1 MKQPVSAA
9 ILQVIIIFSLISVSP
24 AGPDDSH
31 WKELALMSTHGN
43 IYLSTSEL
51 NSKGPHEFGPYGAH
65 NLFDNNIKTC
75 WAEGV
80 KGHGIGQSIYI
91 AIKKNLKSISI
102 INGYTKNKML
112 FEKNSRVKK
121 FNLSVFIG
129 INEPG
134 YVTETHTIYNAVQY
148 KTQKNVL
155 LQDSMKPQ
163 VIDFPFDM
171 ENLRA
176 FKNKCVT
183 QFIKMKNLSYK
194 IKDLDVQY
202 IINFQIADVYKGGKY
217 DDTCVSE
224 ISFIY

>member
-1 MKQPVSAA
+1 MKQSVCAA
-9 ILQVIIIFSLISVSP
+9 IFQVIIFFSLTLISFAEP
-24 AGPDDSH
+24 AESQ

-51 NSKGPHEFGPYGAH
+51 NRKGPHEFGPYGAH
-65 NLFDNNIKTC
+65 NLFDNNTGTC

-91 AIKKNLKSISI
+91 TVKENLKLITI
-102 INGYTKNKML
+102 INGYTKSKIL
-112 FEKNSRVKK
+112 FKKNSRVKK
-121 FNLSVFIG
+121 IKMSVFIG

-148 KTQKNVL
+148 KRQKNII

-163 VIDFPFDM
+163 VIEFPFDM
-171 ENLRA
+171 ENLRKY
-176 FKNKCVT
+176 KNKCVS
-183 QFIKMKNLSYK
+183 QFIKMKNPSYK

-202 IINFQIADVYKGGKY
+202 VINFQIADVYKGGKY